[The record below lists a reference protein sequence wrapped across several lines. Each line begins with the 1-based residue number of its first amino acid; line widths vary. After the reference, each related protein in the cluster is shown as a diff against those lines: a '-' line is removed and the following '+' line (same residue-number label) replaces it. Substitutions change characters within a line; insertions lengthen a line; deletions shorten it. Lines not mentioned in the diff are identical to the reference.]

1 MIVGSASVE
10 KKDRELD
17 VLDEQIETLE
27 RGGARTDDSLEREAD
42 ASRSRAEEAERLMN
56 LQTQE
61 LEALKETLERHV
73 SETRESKRSL
83 DEARAR
89 AARAED
95 DVKEMQERLA
105 NETRKMQA
113 KMREDTTAAQRASQ
127 RNQEVSRYQKEN
139 AMLGDENAR
148 LSGKI
153 EELMAE
159 CVGYSETI
167 VRLDDAAQ
175 GWRGKEADVEAAAE
189 SLRRERDMIAAQL
202 ETSTNDLHDRT
213 VMLQTFEQRFSEEH
227 ELWRVEREDLEDE
240 VRKLNTAVSMERERS
255 SNNTRPGTPSDGNR
269 APGLLASPRRRANVT
284 RASQGTH
291 NAANGLHP
299 DDPRYVEELEAEVKE
314 LRDLRV
320 LLLEAYD
327 QLEKDVGREID
338 IALQRQNR
346 HHAALEAKVG
356 VQDEALRQ
364 ESKRFT
370 ELDRALRDA
379 QDELADLTKRNAQ
392 YEAGVYG
399 LSEAMRD
406 LKGLRLQIRS
416 ADAQVQDAVD
426 VSNGLGRKVEDLTEE
441 TRFLRQKAGIPE
453 DATIDLGDFKLRS
466 KVEAA
471 QLRAL
476 NQQLEHEVMELEEDR
491 RRLRNELRYRA
502 KWQGEH
508 AAKLGLSAR
517 QLAML
522 EEFADALR
530 FGQET
535 SFQVQNDDE
544 QFSAQRAVEH
554 INARAVNELE
564 EANRHLQERLAETL
578 ERAHMGGINMSMP
591 VSGAVS
597 ARAPGPAPDY
607 GAQQPQPQPYQETQ
621 FAQQQHGQNQD
632 NVAAAAAM
640 LAAQQQTQFAQQQ
653 QTYQQQQQAFTRQMF
668 VEQQEQLRRSF
679 SDRGEFAAQQQ
690 PMVIHERVIERGEVD
705 AAATAQIAE
714 LQRQLQRAR
723 GEIVRL
729 EDGYHDAMTRS
740 SQNFQS
746 ASAAAATQAAAMA
759 AATQAAA
766 FAAMA
771 QLSRPSTPPPAPV
784 SAEPSRPASPMLPS
798 MAEVMRRSADTL
810 LSKQRVRLQE
820 KLAEVTRLVA
830 DSDAAAVRAAEN
842 AEAAKKH
849 AELVTDTASR
859 EANAAAV
866 TATSAALA
874 EAQRVASAAAA
885 AAAATSAQ
893 FEQARAKEQQAGQVA
908 LEKAEET
915 RVAQLEAEQA
925 VRRAEDEARS
935 AARRAEEEAR
945 VAARQAEEDARY
957 ARDQARSL
965 AEDTR
970 IARNAAQALETQ
982 NAFAAQ
988 SRAAGEALAE
998 AQRAAMAATRAA
1010 KSAAKQLEEARAR
1023 QAVVPASLPTLVPT
1037 PAPVSAPVPVE
1048 SEQATT
1054 PATTAVET
1062 IALASP
1068 VVAAPATHPPVAV
1081 SEFIPVPVTINVAA
1095 PVPERPPPSP
1105 RRTSGSQTLDLPP
1118 AFAAP
1123 APTPAPAVAVAPAPA
1138 PYAPPVDTTPIS
1150 TQVDFPEEDVVALAD
1165 YANAIAAVD
1174 RLRAERDET
1183 RVRVRQLKATAS
1195 SDEREIY
1202 ELKTAVA
1209 QLGERAQMAH
1219 QQMTVQAHTIEDMS
1233 VRLAGTPSG
1242 GQPSVGGAQGAEQ
1255 APVSQQQPPSVALF
1269 DVPSLQGP
1277 NGAPLSESSSTRL
1290 REECAA
1296 ADRALAVLASDLQ
1309 SKEVELEQLAS
1320 EVSRYDAAM
1329 REMGRHVLRVSQ
1341 IPDDCLPIH
1350 D

>member
-240 VRKLNTAVSMERERS
+240 VRKLNTVVSMERERS

-291 NAANGLHP
+291 NTANGLHP

-379 QDELADLTKRNAQ
+379 QDELADLTKRNSQ

-607 GAQQPQPQPYQETQ
+607 GAQQ
-621 FAQQQHGQNQD
+621 QQHGQNQD

-690 PMVIHERVIERGEVD
+690 PMVIHERGEVD

-784 SAEPSRPASPMLPS
+784 SAEPSRPASPLLPS

-842 AEAAKKH
+842 AEAAKKR

-866 TATSAALA
+866 AATSAALA

-1023 QAVVPASLPTLVPT
+1023 QAVVPAPLPTLVPTASVAMTDVPT

-1054 PATTAVET
+1054 PATAAVET

-1068 VVAAPATHPPVAV
+1068 VVAAPVTHPPVAV
-1081 SEFIPVPVTINVAA
+1081 PEFIPVPVTINVAA

-1242 GQPSVGGAQGAEQ
+1242 GQPSVGGAQGAQQ
-1255 APVSQQQPPSVALF
+1255 APVSQQQPRSVALF

-1329 REMGRHVLRVSQ
+1329 REMGRYVLRVSQ